1 MRGGGKLQP
10 YDPSD
15 ITLVEVP
22 VGRDTLLI
30 ITGGVAHIGAVATA
44 YVGPDGIEVQTS
56 RVPAHEEHRIVE
68 KCARKAAAA
77 LGRTVTVAAGIH
89 YDDITKEQIMAVV
102 VSVDKVMDEYLQRV
116 LNV

>member
-1 MRGGGKLQP
+1 MQLYNPG
-10 YDPSD
+10 D

-44 YVGPDGIEVQTS
+44 YVGTEGIEVQTS
-56 RVPAHEEHRIVE
+56 RVPAHEEHRLVE
-68 KCARKAAAA
+68 KCARIAATA

-89 YDDITKEQIMAVV
+89 YDDITKEQINAVV
-102 VSVDKVMDEYLQRV
+102 SSVDNLMEEYLQRV
-116 LNV
+116 LNA

>member
-1 MRGGGKLQP
+1 MQP